1 MTKKQLLYEQN
12 IRRSLAEIYSHMC
25 DNLLGFLDDDG
36 DFIDTESLTHEQLD
50 NIEAVRAL
58 EEEWVLDPAIRHEMS
73 LLRFSDDD

>member
-1 MTKKQLLYEQN
+1 
-12 IRRSLAEIYSHMC
+12 MC

>member
-1 MTKKQLLYEQN
+1 MTKKQLAYEQN

-25 DNLLGFLDDDG
+25 DNLLGFLEDGG
-36 DFIDTESLTHEQLD
+36 DFIDSESLTHEQLD